1 MNNNILII
9 VGTIVIVYFLLRNNK
24 KPEKFS
30 DNIDTSNNMET
41 NTKSG
46 NFLSKL
52 VVGVTNILPNVLH
65 NFIKNTAADVS
76 NQLQNTSAPTQT
88 SN

>member
-9 VGTIVIVYFLLRNNK
+9 IGTIVIVYFLLRNNK
-24 KPEKFS
+24 KTEKF
-30 DNIDTSNNMET
+30 DVVK
-41 NTKSG
+41 KS
-46 NFLSKL
+46 
-52 VVGVTNILPNVLH
+52 VGLFVDVTNSLPDSLQ

-88 SN
+88 ST